1 MDPLSLVA
9 HIAGIAGFTD
19 TVVTSTYKYI
29 TEARNADQSIRRFF
43 AEGQSLLWV
52 LTGIQHTLKLM
63 SEDNFHIQTNVGKQL
78 DVCLKLV
85 KEIRDILVDPEL
97 HKFSIGKLKRHLKW
111 PFDMTKTEEFTRS
124 LERQK
129 TTLSLAFSTETW
141 CVNQSLF
148 NK

>member
-9 HIAGIAGFTD
+9 HVAGIAGFTD

-43 AEGQSLLWV
+43 AEGQSFLWV

-97 HKFSIGKLKRHLKW
+97 HKSSIGKFKRASEMAVRYDENGGAYEI
-111 PFDMTKTEEFTRS
+111 PRETKDN
-124 LERQK
+124 
-129 TTLSLAFSTETW
+129 A
-141 CVNQSLF
+141 QSSF
-148 NK
+148 

>member
-9 HIAGIAGFTD
+9 HVAGIAGFTD

-29 TEARNADQSIRRFF
+29 TEARNA
-43 AEGQSLLWV
+43 AEGQSFLWV

-97 HKFSIGKLKRHLKW
+97 HKSSIGKFKW
-111 PFDMTKTEEFTRS
+111 ASEMAVRYDENGGAYEIPRETKDN
-124 LERQK
+124 
-129 TTLSLAFSTETW
+129 A
-141 CVNQSLF
+141 QSSF
-148 NK
+148 